1 MMKEMLLKNIE
12 TGDIRKSIE
21 NYQSLSENQKK
32 NMAINRNLKGDK
44 VNKIIEEVAIIKNR
58 TELLRQ

>member
-1 MMKEMLLKNIE
+1 MLLKNIE

-21 NYQSLSENQKK
+21 NYQNLSENQKK